1 MVWGILSPEVVLGYT
16 SFANTS
22 INARKIVGHMIKTSL
37 TSRGVSKNQN
47 PRESPKSSKN
57 LAKSKKSDTNCKLVF
72 ILRKNTTIVV
82 IFSEVNTF
90 RRQPSLGSKIK
101 RLSRPIIFVFV
112 VFFCSTENSEINK
125 NYKNFWFQMFFH
137 LFAFVFWICLKY
149 SFINIESPN
158 RLLIDSSVRGK
169 T

>member
-1 MVWGILSPEVVLGYT
+1 MQWGILSPEVVLGYT

-22 INARKIVGHMIKTSL
+22 INARKIVGQAW
-37 TSRGVSKNQN
+37 RVEVYQKNQN

-90 RRQPSLGSKIK
+90 RRQPLLGSKIK
-101 RLSRPIIFVFV
+101 RLPRPIIFVFV
-112 VFFCSTENSEINK
+112 GFFCSTENSEINK

-149 SFINIESPN
+149 SFINIEGPN
-158 RLLIDSSVRGK
+158 RVLIDLPVRGK
-169 T
+169 TKF